1 LGFWGERNIFPI
13 KRLYGWQLSTVVL
26 SAALLA
32 PIIMVFIVASGD
44 TGGLWGHLFDSV
56 VPRYLTNT
64 LSLMFGVAI
73 VSLVFGVSTAWLVVR
88 YDFRM
93 RRFFEWLLL
102 LPAAMPAYLIAY
114 TYGDFLEYSGPVQ
127 RIIRDLGG
135 WESSSDYWFPQIRS
149 LEGACLLMGS
159 VLYPYVYVMAR
170 VGFLLIPSTFFDVSN
185 LVSRNGFWSV
195 GIPLARPAIM
205 AGTALVLMETISE
218 FGVVEYF
225 SIQTFTLGIF
235 NVWLGMNNITAAAQI
250 ACLCFIFIV
259 ILISIEVIS
268 RSRQRFTDTT
278 KKSQSLSPIKKR
290 GLGEIICWLLC
301 VLPIGIGFLI
311 PMGVLL
317 GFVFEGYSVGF
328 NSDIADAAINSLIIG
343 VSVAAIIIS
352 VSSFML
358 FTSKYRGPHLLK
370 NLSQLSSL
378 GYAFPGAILAIGVV
392 SITGYL
398 DRAIA
403 DVSND
408 LFNAE
413 YQGFFG
419 GSIGLIIFAC
429 VIRFQAIGYGA
440 VSKGIE
446 RVPNNL
452 VEASQVLGSNF
463 MDQSTKIIIP
473 MIRLSILAGALL
485 VFVDVMKELPMAL
498 ILRPF
503 NFETLATYIYQFA
516 KDELLE
522 EAALPAVMIVAT
534 GIIPVLFLNFT
545 INKLTRI

>member
-1 LGFWGERNIFPI
+1 MGFWGERNIFPI

>member
-301 VLPIGIGFLI
+301 ILPIGIGFLI

>member
-1 LGFWGERNIFPI
+1 MGFWGERNIFPI

-301 VLPIGIGFLI
+301 ILPIGIGFLI

-503 NFETLATYIYQFA
+503 NSETLATYIYQFA

>member
-1 LGFWGERNIFPI
+1 
-13 KRLYGWQLSTVVL
+13 
-26 SAALLA
+26 
-32 PIIMVFIVASGD
+32 
-44 TGGLWGHLFDSV
+44 
-56 VPRYLTNT
+56 
-64 LSLMFGVAI
+64 
-73 VSLVFGVSTAWLVVR
+73 
-88 YDFRM
+88 
-93 RRFFEWLLL
+93 
-102 LPAAMPAYLIAY
+102 
-114 TYGDFLEYSGPVQ
+114 
-127 RIIRDLGG
+127 
-135 WESSSDYWFPQIRS
+135 
-149 LEGACLLMGS
+149 
-159 VLYPYVYVMAR
+159 
-170 VGFLLIPSTFFDVSN
+170 
-185 LVSRNGFWSV
+185 
-195 GIPLARPAIM
+195 M

-268 RSRQRFTDTT
+268 RSKQRFTDTT

-301 VLPIGIGFLI
+301 ILPIGIGFLI

>member
-1 LGFWGERNIFPI
+1 MGFWGERNIFPI

-301 VLPIGIGFLI
+301 ILPIGIGFLI

>member
-1 LGFWGERNIFPI
+1 M
-13 KRLYGWQLSTVVL
+13 YGWQLSTVVL